1 MITERKLIC
10 GTKEEIE
17 EYIIN
22 REDFTRWCSDSDF
35 KKQIEQI
42 ENSNSLMGL
51 ISYLTEYSENNFSIT
66 MVGILI
72 RNKQIIS
79 QQNKQIN

>member
-22 REDFTRWCSDSDF
+22 SEDFTRWCSDSDF

-42 ENSNSLMGL
+42 ENSN
-51 ISYLTEYSENNFSIT
+51 
-66 MVGILI
+66 
-72 RNKQIIS
+72 
-79 QQNKQIN
+79 